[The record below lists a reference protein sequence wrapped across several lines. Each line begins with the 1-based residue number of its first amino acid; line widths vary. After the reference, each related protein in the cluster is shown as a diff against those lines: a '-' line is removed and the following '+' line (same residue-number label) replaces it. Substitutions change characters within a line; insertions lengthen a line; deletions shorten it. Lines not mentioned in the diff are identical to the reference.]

1 MSVMT
6 ETTTAA
12 IKAKTTKH
20 AASSFTL
27 PHYGMPK
34 FEMPKFDLPN
44 TEMPEAFREMA
55 EKGVPHVRDTNAKA
69 KVACEQ
75 AADLLEN
82 TYATVAKGAQDYNH
96 KLIEIARTNT
106 RAAFD
111 CAHELLAAKSPSK
124 FIELSTAQMRKQ
136 FEIASAQNKELYALA
151 QQVAT
156 EAAEPIK
163 TGVSKALRNI
173 GPTTNSFGNNGQ
185 RTKSARPFDK
195 PVGGRQ

>member
-1 MSVMT
+1 MT
-6 ETTTAA
+6 ETTATSKARTA
-12 IKAKTTKH
+12 KH
-20 AASSFTL
+20 AASSST
-27 PHYGMPK
+27 PNYSISK
-34 FEMPKFDLPN
+34 FEMPKFGLSN
-44 TEMPEAFREMA
+44 TEMPKAFLEMA
-55 EKGVPHVRDTNAKA
+55 EKGVAHVRDTNAKA

-106 RAAFD
+106 RVAFD
-111 CAHELLAAKSPSK
+111 YAHELLAAKSPSK

-173 GPTTNSFGNNGQ
+173 GPTTEQLSKQ
-185 RTKSARPFDK
+185 WLAYQI
-195 PVGGRQ
+195 RQTF